1 MVMNNPSPGYDTP
14 PFEWSATPAG
24 SFSDN
29 DYSAN
34 GAADG
39 LDPYFVWTDLGGF
52 AHLRKPGQVE
62 PDSHVPKWLPVLI
75 ELAEGAQA
83 SALVAPERQQAL
95 FIPPVYTNEYTDI
108 ARGGVVPALINRSF
122 FALVKQDRSLARL
135 MQRVELDI
143 PQEALLSSNTAKQ
156 AQRAAPQSLLM
167 AQQKAPRPLAKK
179 VIAFIDDGC
188 AFAQP
193 RFWRGSP
200 AVPAS
205 FTPRVKRLWD
215 MNLRSPASAQLAP
228 AAFQAMEVA
237 GEYGREFTDVDLKAM
252 VLARTYNGRV
262 DEEAVYADFAQGTQ
276 NNVNRLRG
284 RSAHGTHVMDLGCGP
299 YFVEDTICTRYNA
312 EPANPTWEAA
322 QDAASDADIIFVQL
336 PMDTVQN
343 TSGRGTMMADVINAF
358 TYIISQCPAD
368 VQIVVNLS
376 WGALAGSHDGSSM
389 LERYMDQL
397 ISAQRALYPFTGQPG
412 ANRLQIVVPAGNGY
426 QSRTHANFSL
436 KPGHKQLLQWRTEP
450 DDATESFLE
459 LWMPANGN
467 VDVRITTPSG
477 NVLPLVHKGDVKTLL
492 SSTTAPG
499 SVVGVLY
506 PGLPWPGY
514 PGYFVLL
521 ALAPTVSPD
530 ATRATAEHG
539 VWKVEVINVGN
550 HKIVMDGYIE
560 RDDVALHTRR
570 GARQSY
576 FDDPRYDRLA
586 AVDDVQVDPESH
598 PAATYVRREGVFNN
612 IDTGKKTEKVGG
624 LRETDREI
632 AEYSPSGIYSTRPK
646 RAGTKTPI
654 TYFAVTE
661 ESSTL
666 HGVRTTGTRSAG
678 TVRLSG
684 TSMAAPQIARD
695 LFNALP

>member
-1 MVMNNPSPGYDTP
+1 MVMNNPPPGGDTTTV
-14 PFEWSATPAG
+14 EWSATPEG
-24 SFSDN
+24 SFSGN
-29 DYSAN
+29 SYSAN

-39 LDPYFVWTDLGGF
+39 LDPYFVWTDFGGF
-52 AHLRKPGQVE
+52 AHLRTKDQPEQ
-62 PDSHVPKWLPVLI
+62 DSHVPQWLPMLI
-75 ELAEGAQA
+75 ELADGVQA
-83 SALVAPERQQAL
+83 SALVTRERREFL
-95 FIPPVYTNEYTDI
+95 FIPPVYTRAYTDI
-108 ARGGVVPALINRSF
+108 ASGGVVPALINSNF
-122 FALVKQDRSLARL
+122 FSRAREDVGL
-135 MQRVELDI
+135 GELIQRLELDI
-143 PQEALLSSNTAKQ
+143 PQKALVINTSVQ
-156 AQRAAPQSLLM
+156 LLQDAAAHVAAG
-167 AQQKAPRPLAKK
+167 AQQKAAKPLAKK

-205 FTPRVKRLWD
+205 FAPRVKRLWD
-215 MNLRSPASAQLAP
+215 MNKRSAASPQLAP
-228 AAFQAMEVA
+228 VAFQAMEVA
-237 GEYGREFTDVDLKAM
+237 GEYGREFTDADLQAM

-262 DEEAVYADFAQGTQ
+262 DEDAVYADFAEGTQ
-276 NNVNRLRG
+276 DNVNRLRG
-284 RSAHGTHVMDLGCGP
+284 RSSHGTHVMDLGCGP
-299 YFVEDTICTRYNA
+299 YFLEDTMCSRHKA
-312 EPANPTWEAA
+312 GPANPTWEAA

-358 TYIISQCPAD
+358 TYIISQCPPD
-368 VQIVVNLS
+368 VRIVVNLS

-499 SVVGVLY
+499 SVVGVVY
-506 PGLPWPGY
+506 PSLPWPGY

-539 VWKVEVINVGN
+539 LWKVEVTNVGSS
-550 HKIVMDGYIE
+550 KIVMDGYIE

-576 FDDPRYDRLA
+576 FDDPDYDRLA
-586 AVDDVQVDPESH
+586 AVDGVKVDPESQ

-632 AEYSPSGIYSTRPK
+632 AEYSPSGIHTTRPK

-654 TYFAVTE
+654 TYFAVSE
-661 ESSTL
+661 ESRTL
-666 HGVRTTGTRSAG
+666 HGVRAAGTRSAG

-695 LFNALP
+695 LFNDLL

>member
-1 MVMNNPSPGYDTP
+1 MAINNLP
-14 PFEWSATPAG
+14 PVNDMPTLEWSATPAG
-24 SFSDN
+24 SFSGN
-29 DYSAN
+29 HYSAR
-34 GAADG
+34 GEADG
-39 LDPYFVWTDLGGF
+39 LDPYFVWTDFGGF
-52 AHLRKPGQVE
+52 AHLRTKDQPE
-62 PDSHVPKWLPVLI
+62 PDSHVPQWLPMLI
-75 ELAEGAQA
+75 ELAEGVRA
-83 SALVAPERQQAL
+83 SALVTRERQEFL
-95 FIPPVYTNEYTDI
+95 FIPPAYTRAYTDI
-108 ARGGVVPALINRSF
+108 ASGGVVPALINSNF
-122 FALVKQDRSLARL
+122 FRRAREDVGL
-135 MQRVELDI
+135 GELIQRLELDI
-143 PQEALLSSNTAKQ
+143 PQKALAINTSVQLLQGAV
-156 AQRAAPQSLLM
+156 AHVAAG
-167 AQQKAPRPLAKK
+167 AQQKAAKPLAKK

-205 FTPRVKRLWD
+205 FAPRVKRLWD
-215 MNLRSPASAQLAP
+215 MNTRSAASPQQAP
-228 AAFQAMEVA
+228 VAFQPMEVA
-237 GEYGREFTDVDLKAM
+237 GEYGREFTDTDLKAM

-262 DEEAVYADFAQGTQ
+262 DEDAVYADFAQGTQ
-276 NNVNRLRG
+276 DNVNRLRG
-284 RSAHGTHVMDLGCGP
+284 RSAHGTQVMDLGCGP
-299 YFVEDTICTRYNA
+299 YFLEDTMCSRHNA
-312 EPANPTWEAA
+312 EPANPTWAAA
-322 QDAASDADIIFVQL
+322 QDDASDADIIFVQL

-499 SVVGVLY
+499 SVVGVVY

-521 ALAPTVSPD
+521 ALAPTVSID

-539 VWKVEVINVGN
+539 LWKVEVTNVGN
-550 HKIVMDGYIE
+550 SKIVMDGYIE

-586 AVDDVQVDPESH
+586 VVDDVKVDPESH

-666 HGVRTTGTRSAG
+666 HGVRAAGTRSAG

-695 LFNALP
+695 VFNALP